1 MIAGKLES
9 RVYLIGGR
17 PQLVVHSDCPEAL
30 EAVEIRCTAGSK
42 KSPDK
47 GAVHIFILGG
57 RSAELAPV
65 EVPPDAENV
74 FVTRYVVIKSDNS
87 HRYGDWYGKA
97 ETVTDL
103 SNRRAVISIPGLD
116 YFNRDF
122 ISRMVFRPVLDR
134 LLFECGFISLHA
146 AGVVSGR
153 TGCIIAGN
161 AGAGKSTLL
170 HGLLEEGLDF
180 LADDRIF
187 VKKGNIHSFPEYIR
201 LPRTK
206 TGPKYP
212 VVPKDSP
219 VHRVLPKVILF
230 LEKDETDGKDLCKPV
245 GKTEAAA
252 RLLQF
257 LPPFTEENMLK
268 KAFNVIGNICGEAN
282 IFLVKG
288 WGTPRKRL
296 RSVLN
301 ILNEM

>member
-1 MIAGKLES
+1 MIAGKLER

-17 PQLVVHSDCPEAL
+17 PQLVVHSDCQEAL

-42 KSPDK
+42 RNPDK
-47 GAVHIFILGG
+47 DAVHIFILGG
-57 RSAELAPV
+57 GSAELAQV
-65 EVPPDAENV
+65 EVPPGASDV
-74 FVTRYVVIKSDNS
+74 FVTKYVVIKSDNS

-103 SNRRAVISIPGLD
+103 TNRRAVISIPDIG

-122 ISRMVFRPVLDR
+122 VSRMVFRPVLDR

-161 AGAGKSTLL
+161 AGTGKSTLL

-201 LPRTK
+201 LPRTR

-212 VVPKDSP
+212 VVPQDSP
-219 VHRVLPKVILF
+219 VHRVLPKAILF
-230 LEKDETDGKDLCKPV
+230 LEKDEEDTKDLCKPV

-257 LPPFTEENMLK
+257 LPPFTEEHMLK
-268 KAFNVIGNICGEAN
+268 KAFSVIGDMCGEAD

-301 ILNEM
+301 ILKEL